1 MNYERELSAGYEN
14 TEQGLHL
21 AQEKLRVRRETAEVK
36 RQESWR
42 KTNIFLLLLMLM
54 LLMKM
59 MAIIITAGVYFQ
71 GTVSN
76 VISLDLGS
84 SQMPS
89 HINTDVLH
97 MTFF

>member
-14 TEQGLHL
+14 TEQGLQL

-42 KTNIFLLLLMLM
+42 KTNIFLLLL

-59 MAIIITAGVYFQ
+59 MAIIIRAGVYFQ
-71 GTVSN
+71 GPVSN

-89 HINTDVLH
+89 HINTDGLH
-97 MTFF
+97 TTFY